1 MYICNMETNRQ
12 KKCMVKKDL
21 FCYAER
27 EMKQLADIR
36 KASTV
41 RNYMTALNALAQ
53 YLGRRSLPL
62 DDIDRQLMQDFEQWL
77 QHHGKCRNTSSAYL
91 RSLKALFNRAVDA
104 GLTAE
109 RNPFRRVFTGNAH
122 TVKRGL
128 SRSEFKRLLACDM
141 SNDRQRVA
149 VDVFLFSVTVCGMPF
164 VDVAHLRWS
173 QIKDGRL
180 FYHRRKTGECLSVLL
195 EPEAK
200 EILRRYKGG
209 GANGYVFPLLAEAD
223 DEKAYRNALSRY
235 NRCLRRWGQ
244 KAGLQRHLTSYV
256 ARHTWASQ
264 ANENDIPISV
274 ISQGLTHTNL
284 RTTTNYI
291 ASLSTFRLDHSNHQL
306 IRLLFRMERGPSAPP
321 KGHKIMHSSYKEDCI
336 I

>member
-1 MYICNMETNRQ
+1 
-12 KKCMVKKDL
+12 
-21 FCYAER
+21 
-27 EMKQLADIR
+27 
-36 KASTV
+36 
-41 RNYMTALNALAQ
+41 
-53 YLGRRSLPL
+53 
-62 DDIDRQLMQDFEQWL
+62 
-77 QHHGKCRNTSSAYL
+77 
-91 RSLKALFNRAVDA
+91 
-104 GLTAE
+104 
-109 RNPFRRVFTGNAH
+109 
-122 TVKRGL
+122 
-128 SRSEFKRLLACDM
+128 
-141 SNDRQRVA
+141 
-149 VDVFLFSVTVCGMPF
+149 MPF

-223 DEKAYRNALSRY
+223 DEKVYRNALSRY

-264 ANENDIPISV
+264 ANENNIPIAV

-291 ASLSTFRLDHSNHQL
+291 ASLSTYKLDYSNHRL

>member
-1 MYICNMETNRQ
+1 M
-12 KKCMVKKDL
+12 
-21 FCYAER
+21 
-27 EMKQLADIR
+27 
-36 KASTV
+36 
-41 RNYMTALNALAQ
+41 
-53 YLGRRSLPL
+53 
-62 DDIDRQLMQDFEQWL
+62 L

-141 SNDRQRVA
+141 TNDRQRVA

-180 FYHRRKTGECLSVLL
+180 FYRRRKTGECLSVQL

-200 EILRRYKGG
+200 EILRRYEGRG
-209 GANGYVFPLLAEAD
+209 TDGYVFPVLTQGD
-223 DEKAYRNALSRY
+223 DDKAYHNALSRY
-235 NRCLRRWGQ
+235 NRRLRRWGQ

-264 ANENDIPISV
+264 ANENNIPIAV

-321 KGHKIMHSSYKEDCI
+321 KGHKIMYSSYKEDCTYRRI
-336 I
+336 ISDAFP

>member
-1 MYICNMETNRQ
+1 
-12 KKCMVKKDL
+12 
-21 FCYAER
+21 
-27 EMKQLADIR
+27 
-36 KASTV
+36 
-41 RNYMTALNALAQ
+41 MTALNALAQ

-180 FYHRRKTGECLSVLL
+180 FCRRRKTGECLSVQL

-200 EILRRYKGG
+200 EILRRYEGRG
-209 GANGYVFPLLAEAD
+209 TDGYVFPVLTQGD
-223 DEKAYRNALSRY
+223 DDKAYHNALSRY

-264 ANENDIPISV
+264 ANENNIPIAV

>member
-1 MYICNMETNRQ
+1 MAKR
-12 KKCMVKKDL
+12 DL

-149 VDVFLFSVTVCGMPF
+149 IDIFLFSVTVCGMPF

-180 FYHRRKTGECLSVLL
+180 FCRRRKTGECLSVQL

-200 EILRRYKGG
+200 EILRRYEGRG
-209 GANGYVFPLLAEAD
+209 TDGYVFPVLTQGD
-223 DEKAYRNALSRY
+223 DDKAYHNALSRY
-235 NRCLRRWGQ
+235 NRRLRRWGQ

-264 ANENDIPISV
+264 ANENNIPIAV

-321 KGHKIMHSSYKEDCI
+321 KGHKIMHSSYKEDCTYRRI
-336 I
+336 ISDAFP

>member
-1 MYICNMETNRQ
+1 ME
-12 KKCMVKKDL
+12 KKDF

-27 EMKQLADIR
+27 EMVMLADIR

-41 RNYMTALNALAQ
+41 RNYKTALNALAQ

-62 DDIDRQLMQDFEQWL
+62 DDIDRQLMLDFEQWL

-128 SRSEFKRLLACDM
+128 RRSEFKRLLACDM
-141 SNDRQRVA
+141 DNDRQRVA
-149 VDVFLFSVTVCGMPF
+149 VDVFLFSVAVCGMPF

-173 QIKDGRL
+173 QIKDDRL
-180 FYHRRKTGECLSVLL
+180 FYRRRKTGECLSVQL

-200 EILRRYKGG
+200 EILRRYKGRG
-209 GANGYVFPLLAEAD
+209 TDGYVFPILSQGD
-223 DEKAYRNALSRY
+223 DDKAYRNALSRY
-235 NRCLRRWGQ
+235 NRRLRRWGL

-264 ANENDIPISV
+264 ANENNIPLSI

-291 ASLSTFRLDHSNHQL
+291 ACLSTYRLDHSNHQL
-306 IRLLFRMERGPSAPP
+306 IRLLFCRERGPSALP
-321 KGHKIMHSSYKEDCI
+321 KGHQKMHSSYKEDCTYHRI
-336 I
+336 ISDTFP